1 MATLI
6 NGDGNPAVYAAQDA
20 DLLSGAITNNKT
32 VILDVGEKF
41 SADVLSSSVIEVHDG
56 VILTKEGRRIQLD
69 QNAVDLFEFP
79 AGAQGVVSWYYIG
92 YKLEIDED
100 SHQVCST
107 FVQKMDTEGD
117 TIPEGSFRDGD
128 QEVYI
133 SLYHVQQ
140 DTLGVLTPT
149 LVLTENMTMIDVLD
163 NLIGSASDLPDPT
176 KTVTKNIDQI
186 NSDLTELSEYDTQTF
201 NSAEYGNL
209 YHNAKI
215 TRHGNTCMI
224 EFHGFKT
231 MVPNYENT
239 IFNAGSIRENLRPSD
254 EIVFTIFDTTGTA
267 YRVKITPAGGLT
279 VYMYS
284 GGSGDQLNVVDFL
297 CYVI

>member
-100 SHQVCST
+100 SHQICST
-107 FVQKMDTEGD
+107 FVQKMDSEGD

-149 LVLTENMTMIDVLD
+149 LALTENMTIIDVLD

-176 KTVTKNIDQI
+176 KTITKNIDQI
-186 NSDLTELSEYDTQTF
+186 NSDLSELSSYETQTF
-201 NSAEYGNL
+201 TPETSGNL
-209 YHNAKI
+209 YNNARI
-215 TRHGNTCMI
+215 TRCGNVCMLEI
-224 EFHGFKT
+224 HGFKT
-231 MVPNYENT
+231 LAQNYDNT
-239 IFNAGSIRENLRPSD
+239 ILVNGAIRESLRPQNN
-254 EIVFTIFDTTGTA
+254 VTFTIFDPSGTA
-267 YRVKITPAGGLT
+267 YRLVLYANGSLR

-284 GGSGDQLNVVDFL
+284 GGSGYQNNVIDFL
-297 CYVI
+297 TYVK